1 MSKTRDRVLGAL
13 AVAAA
18 ASMWGTLGYLAKLL
32 YAQGVSFEALVAFRA
47 VFGWF
52 AVAGFLLV
60 TQGVSTL
67 RVGKRDLLFLFFMGL
82 FGVAGFYLFYFYTV
96 QESTIGTAAIL
107 LYSFPA
113 LVVILARI
121 FLGESLTPPKIL
133 ALILTVGGVFLV
145 AGAYDPAN
153 LEVNPFV
160 LLTGLLAALCFGLYP
175 IFGKPVTGRLNPSTI
190 LSYALAFGAMILLV
204 TAIPTLDTLAGLPP
218 GYYVLLLLMA
228 IAHTAFGYALYTFGI
243 RRLEA
248 GQVAIIATLEAVVAG
263 ILGAALLGETLTF
276 LKILGGLLVL
286 SGAALAQIRL
296 RKPRLRGYLAAQ
308 EPEQGGESDS

>member
-1 MSKTRDRVLGAL
+1 MLGAL

-32 YAQGVSFEALVAFRA
+32 YAQDVSFEALVAFRA

-52 AVAGFLLV
+52 AVAGFLLA
-60 TQGVSTL
+60 TQGISTL
-67 RVGKRDLLFLFFMGL
+67 RVGRRDLLFLFFMGL

-113 LVVILARI
+113 MVVILARL
-121 FLGESLTPPKIL
+121 FLGESLTAAKIL
-133 ALILTVGGVFLV
+133 ALALTVGGIFLV

-153 LEVNPFV
+153 LEVSPFV

-175 IFGKPVTGRLNPSTI
+175 IFGKPVTGRLRPSI
-190 LSYALAFGAMILLV
+190 VLSYALGFGALTLLIV
-204 TAIPTLDTLAGLPP
+204 AIPTLDTLVGLSFW
-218 GYYVLLLLMA
+218 YYALLLLMA
-228 IAHTAFGYALYTFGI
+228 VAHTALGYALYTFGI

-248 GQVAIIATLEAVVAG
+248 GQAAIIATMEAVVAG
-263 ILGAALLGETLTF
+263 VLGVTLLGEALTF
-276 LKILGGLLVL
+276 LKLLGGLLVL
-286 SGAALAQIRL
+286 TGAVLAQVRL
-296 RKPRLRGYLAAQ
+296 RKPRLRGYPAGAGRQ
-308 EPEQGGESDS
+308 R